1 MERVYK
7 REGILFKILPCLLIA
22 MYAIM
27 CLIGSSVQAT
37 GNEAYIFDYD
47 NHTVTYDN
55 KTYKINDDIFS
66 KKYICFTTN
75 GGLSISVFCSDYP
88 FYVDGSAYSS
98 TSDKYYTV
106 RSYDENKFYYYTFTS
121 SNMHN
126 VLPYLQ
132 SWDLS
137 HYSTTTGISSS
148 FKFGPEYTYLSNF
161 DIKDENDEVVFQGA
175 SQELAKTTMISTQ
188 ITSVDFSQVLTE
200 VLQILLIALPVAILV
215 IALMKAIKLLFQV
228 LRNA

>member
-27 CLIGSSVQAT
+27 CLFGSSVQAT
-37 GNEAYIFDYD
+37 GNEAYTFDYD
-47 NHTVTYDN
+47 NHTITYDN

-66 KKYICFTTN
+66 KKYICFTSN

-88 FYVDGSAYSS
+88 FYVDGSAHSS
-98 TSDKYYTV
+98 TSDKCYTV
-106 RSYDENKFYYYTFTS
+106 RSYDENKFYYYTFSS

-137 HYSTTTGISSS
+137 HYFTSVGVSSS
-148 FKFGPEYTYLSNF
+148 YKFGPEYTYLSNF

-175 SQELAKTTMISTQ
+175 SQVLATQ
-188 ITSVDFSQVLTE
+188 IKTQVQGIQLQE
-200 VLQILLIALPVAILV
+200 VIQEIIQILPLIIVVVVSFLGLRKALS
-215 IALMKAIKLLFQV
+215 LLLTL
-228 LRNA
+228 LRRS